1 MVNYPRRFG
10 RSGAAREFEKENMKP
25 VFQNAEAVV
34 ARKMA
39 EILALIA
46 EVKTK
51 GNDLLGS
58 PEVLTFEGYKFD

>member
-1 MVNYPRRFG
+1 
-10 RSGAAREFEKENMKP
+10 MKP

-46 EVKTK
+46 EVK
-51 GNDLLGS
+51 NRPLSALDIR
-58 PEVLTFEGYKFD
+58 EIAFALTGLNQVDIKAKVK